1 MVTLPDFMTR
11 ARRELMLST
20 PDFFFCRAQE
30 STGTL
35 EATAVA
41 GGHWA
46 AHKRCEQ
53 VDRVAGGAGGARTM
67 VGAANYGR
75 GTHLALASVA
85 HVARDARPPR
95 EEGENA
101 PTSLGKMISQRTK
114 HQRTT
119 PDPRQCAARPFRC
132 FCPVS
137 SAL

>member
-46 AHKRCEQ
+46 AHKRCEL

-85 HVARDARPPR
+85 HRFPEHVHLVKGVTSRGATAPVNAEPR
-95 EEGENA
+95 
-101 PTSLGKMISQRTK
+101 R
-114 HQRTT
+114 R
-119 PDPRQCAARPFRC
+119 
-132 FCPVS
+132 VV
-137 SAL
+137 

>member
-53 VDRVAGGAGGARTM
+53 VDRVAGGAGGARTL
-67 VGAANYGR
+67 VGAGSYGR
-75 GTHLALASVA
+75 GAHLALARVA
-85 HVARDARPPR
+85 HRCSRDRHVQAR
-95 EEGENA
+95 EG
-101 PTSLGKMISQRTK
+101 G
-114 HQRTT
+114 
-119 PDPRQCAARPFRC
+119 
-132 FCPVS
+132 
-137 SAL
+137 

>member
-85 HVARDARPPR
+85 HVAREDVHRVKR
-95 EEGENA
+95 VK
-101 PTSLGKMISQRTK
+101 T
-114 HQRTT
+114 HQHVTEVRS
-119 PDPRQCAARPFRC
+119 R
-132 FCPVS
+132 
-137 SAL
+137 